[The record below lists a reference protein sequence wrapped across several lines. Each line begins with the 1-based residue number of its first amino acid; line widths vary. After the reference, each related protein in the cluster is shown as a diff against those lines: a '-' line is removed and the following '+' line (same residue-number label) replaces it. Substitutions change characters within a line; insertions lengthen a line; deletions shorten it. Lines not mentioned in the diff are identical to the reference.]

1 MEVKKQGLLAFA
13 GRLFSFDRKRGRK
26 MSRKY
31 SHVIVIGVDGAG
43 SWFKDADTPS
53 FDKIFENGALTYRT
67 LSSKPTISAECW
79 GSMLIGVGPEVHKLT
94 NNRVSVLP
102 YNVWSKNPTVFRRI
116 RKAYPEAELGSY
128 CDWNPINK
136 GIVEKRLGV
145 NKQTAKDKELTPLI
159 CDYIREKKPDFL
171 FVHFDSVDGAGHG
184 NGYGTEN
191 HIRAIGEV
199 DKLIGDV
206 YSAIESA
213 GISDDTLFMVIA
225 DHGGTNGADGKGTH
239 GGWTDEEKYVTFAA
253 AGKGIVSGEIKEM
266 NIRDLAAIVLYAFD
280 IDMPAFNEKGWTSQ
294 IPAGLFDGYDGEYRD
309 ISHLT
314 GAAPRISK
322 EHHKSELV

>member
-1 MEVKKQGLLAFA
+1 MLK
-13 GRLFSFDRKRGRK
+13 
-26 MSRKY
+26 KY
-31 SHVIVIGVDGAG
+31 SHIVVIGVDGAG
-43 SWFKDADTPS
+43 SWFKDADTPN
-53 FDKIFENGALTYRT
+53 FDEIFKNGAITYNA

-94 NNRVSVLP
+94 NKRVSVLP
-102 YNVWSKNPTVFRRI
+102 YPVWSKHPTVFRRI

-136 GIVEKRLGV
+136 GIVEKGLGV
-145 NKQTAKDKELTPLI
+145 NKQTARDKELTPLV
-159 CDYIREKKPDFL
+159 CNYIREKKPDFL
-171 FVHFDSVDGAGHG
+171 FVHFDSVDGAGHS

-191 HIRAIGEV
+191 HIKAINAV

-206 YSAIESA
+206 YSAIES
-213 GISDDTLFMVIA
+213 SDIVEDTLFMVIA
-225 DHGGTNGADGKGTH
+225 DHGGTNDETGKGSH

-253 AGKGIVSGEIKEM
+253 VGKDIRSGEMGEM
-266 NIRDLAAIVLYAFD
+266 NIRDLAAVVLYSMGIEAPGFD
-280 IDMPAFNEKGWTSQ
+280 EKGWTSQ
-294 IPAGLFDGYDGEYRD
+294 LPKGLFSDYDGEYRD

-322 EHHKSELV
+322 THHKSELV

>member
-1 MEVKKQGLLAFA
+1 
-13 GRLFSFDRKRGRK
+13 

-31 SHVIVIGVDGAG
+31 SHIVVIGVDGAG
-43 SWFKDADTPS
+43 SWFKAADTPF
-53 FDKIFENGALTYRT
+53 FDKIFNNGAVTYRA

-102 YNVWSKNPTVFRRI
+102 YPIWSKHPTVFRLI
-116 RKAYPEAELGSY
+116 RKAYPKAELGSY

-136 GIVEKRLGV
+136 GIVEKGLGI

-159 CDYIREKKPDFL
+159 CKYIREKKPDFL
-171 FVHFDSVDGAGHG
+171 FVHFDSVDGAGHS
-184 NGYGTEN
+184 NGYGTTR
-191 HIRAIGEV
+191 HINAISEV

-213 GISDDTLFMVIA
+213 DILEDTLFMVIA
-225 DHGGTNGADGKGTH
+225 DHGGTNDEKGKGSH

-253 AGKGIVSGEIKEM
+253 VGKDIKNGEIKEM
-266 NIRDLAAIVLYAFD
+266 NIRDLAAIVLYALGVD
-280 IDMPAFNEKGWTSQ
+280 IPAFNEKGWTSQ
-294 IPAGLFDGYDGEYRD
+294 IPDGLFKDYKAEYRD

-314 GAAPRISK
+314 GATPRISK
-322 EHHKSELV
+322 KHHKSELI